1 MQFDLF
7 ADEALPSIS
16 GLIYQADFLT
26 PEEEKGLLEIIATL
40 PLMPARYKEYESKV
54 RILSF
59 GGLNDFN
66 THTVKPSP
74 ALDARLVPL
83 RNRVADWLKIEHGA
97 ISHLLVTE
105 YLSGTQ
111 LGWHRDVPVY
121 ETIVGISL
129 GNPATIRFRPWPPD
143 VLTSHRKVSLEVM
156 PRSIYKLD
164 GEARWGW
171 QHAVPPVK
179 YPRWSIT
186 LRVNRAKPGR

>member
-7 ADEALPSIS
+7 ADEALPSIP

-105 YLSGTQ
+105 YLPGTQ
-111 LGWHRDVPVY
+111 LG
-121 ETIVGISL
+121 
-129 GNPATIRFRPWPPD
+129 
-143 VLTSHRKVSLEVM
+143 
-156 PRSIYKLD
+156 
-164 GEARWGW
+164 
-171 QHAVPPVK
+171 
-179 YPRWSIT
+179 
-186 LRVNRAKPGR
+186 